1 MPELPE
7 VETTCRGIEP
17 HIKGVVVRSI
27 TVRQPQLRWLIPDQI
42 SSSVPGQ
49 RLLEVQRRAKYILLK
64 FSRGD
69 IIIHLGMSGSLRVLS
84 TGQLPAKHDH
94 FDISFC
100 NGVVLRLTDP
110 RRFGAVL
117 WQAVDQPHKLLQN
130 LGPEPL
136 TETFTAKTFITAA
149 KGRKVSIKQFVMD
162 NKVVVGVGN
171 IYAAEA
177 LFAAAIHPQ
186 TPVNQVSV
194 DKFNKLVA
202 AIKFILAQAIER
214 GGTTLKDFVGGDG
227 KPGYFA
233 QELQVYG
240 RKGETCNACLKPL
253 KEIRLG
259 QRSTVYCPNCQRLPR
274 VRKQRQIVKPSL

>member
-17 HIKGVVVRSI
+17 HIQGIVVQSI
-27 TVRQPQLRWLIPDQI
+27 TVRQPQLRWLIPDEI
-42 SSSVPGQ
+42 GNRVPGQ

-64 FSRGD
+64 FSGGD

-84 TGQLPAKHDH
+84 AGQLPAKHDH

-117 WQAVDQPHKLLQN
+117 WQETDQPHKLLLN

-136 TETFTAKTFITAA
+136 DEAFSAKTLIKAA
-149 KGRKVSIKQFVMD
+149 IGRKVSIKQFIMD

-171 IYAAEA
+171 IYAAEV

-194 DKFNKLVA
+194 DKFKKLVA

-253 KEIRLG
+253 SEIRLG
-259 QRSTVYCPNCQRLPR
+259 QRSTVFCPNCQRLPK
-274 VRKQRQIVKPSL
+274 VRKNSAK

>member
-17 HIKGVVVRSI
+17 HIKGELVNEVVI
-27 TVRQPQLRWLIPDQI
+27 RQAQLRWLIPMQLIDDL
-42 SSSVPGQ
+42 PNLT
-49 RLLEVQRRAKYILLK
+49 LLDVQRRSKYILLK
-64 FSRGD
+64 FTTGD
-69 IIIHLGMSGSLRVLS
+69 LIIHLGMSGSLRVLLVP
-84 TGQLPAKHDH
+84 QVPLKHDH
-94 FDISFC
+94 FEISFK
-100 NGVVLRLTDP
+100 NGAILRLTDP

-117 WQAVDQPHKLLQN
+117 WQEGSTPHQLLEK

-136 TETFTAKTFITAA
+136 TQAFSVNTFIDAA
-149 KGRKVSIKQFVMD
+149 KGRKIAVKQFIMD

-177 LFAAAIHPQ
+177 LFAAGIHPE
-186 TPVNQVSV
+186 TPVSNISKVT
-194 DKFNKLVA
+194 FEKLVD
-202 AIKFILAQAIER
+202 AIKYILAVAIER

-240 RKGETCNACLKPL
+240 RKGQSCNACQKLL
-253 KEIRLG
+253 TEIRLG
-259 QRSTVYCPNCQRLPR
+259 QRSTVFCPHCQKLPR
-274 VRKQRQIVKPSL
+274 TKRKSK

>member
-17 HIKGVVVRSI
+17 HVKGAKVAEVI
-27 TVRQPQLRWLIPDQI
+27 IRQPQLRWLIPAQLVTDLP
-42 SSSVPGQ
+42 SLV
-49 RLLEVQRRAKYILLK
+49 LLDVKRRSKYILLN
-64 FSRGD
+64 FTTGD
-69 IIIHLGMSGSLRVLS
+69 LIIHLGMSGSLRVLL
-84 TGQLPAKHDH
+84 QHQPVQKHDH
-94 FDISFC
+94 FDIVFTSGC
-100 NGVVLRLTDP
+100 TLRLTDP

-117 WQAVDQPHKLLQN
+117 WQAGQQLHPLLAK

-136 TETFTAKTFITAA
+136 TTDFSVDTLVLAA
-149 KGRKVSIKQFVMD
+149 KNRRISIKQFIMD

-177 LFAAAIHPQ
+177 LFAAAIHPE
-186 TPVNQVSV
+186 TPVNQLSKA
-194 DKFNKLVA
+194 KFIKLVS
-202 AIKFILAQAIER
+202 AIKYILGVAIER

-240 RKGETCNACLKPL
+240 RKGQSCNLCQKLL
-253 KEIRLG
+253 TEIKQG
-259 QRSTVYCPNCQRLPR
+259 QRSTVFCASCQRLPK
-274 VRKQRQIVKPSL
+274 VVKK

>member
-17 HIKGVVVRSI
+17 HILGACVKVVTI
-27 TVRQPQLRWLIPDQI
+27 RQAQLRWLIPGHLI
-42 SSSVPGQ
+42 HELPGLK
-49 RLLEVQRRAKYILLK
+49 LLAVDRRSKYILLR
-64 FSRGD
+64 FASGVL
-69 IIIHLGMSGSLRVLS
+69 IIHLGMSGSLRVLLGS
-84 TGQLPAKHDH
+84 EAVQKHDH
-94 FDISFC
+94 FDISFS
-100 NGVVLRLTDP
+100 NNVTLRLTDP

-117 WQAVDQPHKLLQN
+117 WQEGAQEHKLLN
-130 LGPEPL
+130 SLGPEPL
-136 TETFTAKTFITAA
+136 TEAFDINTFLIAA
-149 KGRKVSIKQFVMD
+149 ANRKIAVKQFIMD

-186 TPVNQVSV
+186 APVNKISKA
-194 DKFNKLVA
+194 KFTKLVA
-202 AIKFILAQAIER
+202 AIKYILAVAIER

-240 RKGETCNACLKPL
+240 RKGQSCNVCQQSLQ
-253 KEIRLG
+253 EIRLG
-259 QRSTVYCPNCQRLPR
+259 QRSTVFCAKCQRLPR
-274 VRKQRQIVKPSL
+274 GVKLN